1 MNIDKKTLR
10 LYAVTDRTWLDGRTL
25 YDDVEKALKGG
36 VTLLQLREKNMSTD
50 DFINSA
56 KEIKSL
62 CEKYNVPL
70 IINDNVDVAKAVNA
84 DGVHIGQNDMPA
96 HEARKI
102 LGKNKIIGV
111 TAKTVEQAQ
120 KAEKDGADY
129 LGSGAIFGTTTKGDA
144 KKMDMQTLKSIT
156 SSVNIPVVAIGGID
170 GDNVL
175 QLKGTGIV
183 GAAVVS
189 GIFAQDDIE
198 TATKDLYN
206 KIGEDNMKTALTIA
220 GSDSSGGAGIQADLK
235 SFAANGVFGMSV
247 INSVTSQNTTGV
259 FGVYDIPCDVVAS
272 QIDAVFED
280 IFPDAVK
287 IGMVSSAEIIN
298 TIADRLKY
306 YNAKNI
312 VLDTIMVSTSG
323 CKLLRDDAIDA
334 LTSVLFPIA
343 DIITPNLHEAQILC
357 GFDIRSE
364 SDMVRA
370 ADVIYNKYNVTVLLK
385 GGHLANTSNDLLY
398 DGNETWFEAVRIDN
412 PNTHGTGCT
421 LSSAIAANLAKGM
434 DMKTAVKS
442 AKDYITGAL
451 SDMLDLGKGSGPLNH
466 MYKFYPN
473 KK

>member
-102 LGKNKIIGV
+102 LGKSKIIGV

-129 LGSGAIFGTTTKGDA
+129 LGSGAIFSTTTKGDA

-206 KIGEDNMKTALTIA
+206 KIGE
-220 GSDSSGGAGIQADLK
+220 
-235 SFAANGVFGMSV
+235 
-247 INSVTSQNTTGV
+247 
-259 FGVYDIPCDVVAS
+259 
-272 QIDAVFED
+272 
-280 IFPDAVK
+280 
-287 IGMVSSAEIIN
+287 II
-298 TIADRLKY
+298 
-306 YNAKNI
+306 
-312 VLDTIMVSTSG
+312 
-323 CKLLRDDAIDA
+323 
-334 LTSVLFPIA
+334 
-343 DIITPNLHEAQILC
+343 
-357 GFDIRSE
+357 
-364 SDMVRA
+364 
-370 ADVIYNKYNVTVLLK
+370 
-385 GGHLANTSNDLLY
+385 
-398 DGNETWFEAVRIDN
+398 
-412 PNTHGTGCT
+412 
-421 LSSAIAANLAKGM
+421 
-434 DMKTAVKS
+434 
-442 AKDYITGAL
+442 
-451 SDMLDLGKGSGPLNH
+451 
-466 MYKFYPN
+466 
-473 KK
+473 

>member
-84 DGVHIGQNDMPA
+84 DGVHIGQNDMPT

-144 KKMDMQTLKSIT
+144 KEMDMQTLKSIT

-206 KIGEDNMKTALTIA
+206 KIGE
-220 GSDSSGGAGIQADLK
+220 
-235 SFAANGVFGMSV
+235 
-247 INSVTSQNTTGV
+247 
-259 FGVYDIPCDVVAS
+259 
-272 QIDAVFED
+272 
-280 IFPDAVK
+280 
-287 IGMVSSAEIIN
+287 II
-298 TIADRLKY
+298 
-306 YNAKNI
+306 
-312 VLDTIMVSTSG
+312 
-323 CKLLRDDAIDA
+323 
-334 LTSVLFPIA
+334 
-343 DIITPNLHEAQILC
+343 
-357 GFDIRSE
+357 
-364 SDMVRA
+364 
-370 ADVIYNKYNVTVLLK
+370 
-385 GGHLANTSNDLLY
+385 
-398 DGNETWFEAVRIDN
+398 
-412 PNTHGTGCT
+412 
-421 LSSAIAANLAKGM
+421 
-434 DMKTAVKS
+434 
-442 AKDYITGAL
+442 
-451 SDMLDLGKGSGPLNH
+451 
-466 MYKFYPN
+466 
-473 KK
+473 

>member
-36 VTLLQLREKNMSTD
+36 VTLLQLREKNMSTE

-70 IINDNVDVAKAVNA
+70 IINDNVEVAKAVNA

-102 LGKNKIIGV
+102 LGENKIIGV

-120 KAEKDGADY
+120 KAEKDCAEY
-129 LGSGAIFGTTTKGDA
+129 LGSCALFGTTTKCEE
-144 KKMDMQTLKSIT
+144 KKMYMKTLKSIT

-206 KIGEDNMKTALTIA
+206 KIGE
-220 GSDSSGGAGIQADLK
+220 
-235 SFAANGVFGMSV
+235 
-247 INSVTSQNTTGV
+247 
-259 FGVYDIPCDVVAS
+259 
-272 QIDAVFED
+272 
-280 IFPDAVK
+280 
-287 IGMVSSAEIIN
+287 II
-298 TIADRLKY
+298 
-306 YNAKNI
+306 
-312 VLDTIMVSTSG
+312 
-323 CKLLRDDAIDA
+323 
-334 LTSVLFPIA
+334 
-343 DIITPNLHEAQILC
+343 
-357 GFDIRSE
+357 
-364 SDMVRA
+364 
-370 ADVIYNKYNVTVLLK
+370 
-385 GGHLANTSNDLLY
+385 
-398 DGNETWFEAVRIDN
+398 
-412 PNTHGTGCT
+412 
-421 LSSAIAANLAKGM
+421 
-434 DMKTAVKS
+434 
-442 AKDYITGAL
+442 
-451 SDMLDLGKGSGPLNH
+451 
-466 MYKFYPN
+466 
-473 KK
+473 

>member
-70 IINDNVDVAKAVNA
+70 IINDNVDLAKAVNA
-84 DGVHIGQNDMPA
+84 YGVHIGQNDMPA

-175 QLKGTGIV
+175 QLNGTGIV

-206 KIGEDNMKTALTIA
+206 KIGE
-220 GSDSSGGAGIQADLK
+220 
-235 SFAANGVFGMSV
+235 
-247 INSVTSQNTTGV
+247 
-259 FGVYDIPCDVVAS
+259 
-272 QIDAVFED
+272 
-280 IFPDAVK
+280 
-287 IGMVSSAEIIN
+287 II
-298 TIADRLKY
+298 
-306 YNAKNI
+306 
-312 VLDTIMVSTSG
+312 
-323 CKLLRDDAIDA
+323 
-334 LTSVLFPIA
+334 
-343 DIITPNLHEAQILC
+343 
-357 GFDIRSE
+357 
-364 SDMVRA
+364 
-370 ADVIYNKYNVTVLLK
+370 
-385 GGHLANTSNDLLY
+385 
-398 DGNETWFEAVRIDN
+398 
-412 PNTHGTGCT
+412 
-421 LSSAIAANLAKGM
+421 
-434 DMKTAVKS
+434 
-442 AKDYITGAL
+442 
-451 SDMLDLGKGSGPLNH
+451 
-466 MYKFYPN
+466 
-473 KK
+473 

>member
-129 LGSGAIFGTTTKGDA
+129 LGSGARFGTTTKGDA

-170 GDNVL
+170 GDNIL

-206 KIGEDNMKTALTIA
+206 KIGE
-220 GSDSSGGAGIQADLK
+220 
-235 SFAANGVFGMSV
+235 
-247 INSVTSQNTTGV
+247 
-259 FGVYDIPCDVVAS
+259 
-272 QIDAVFED
+272 
-280 IFPDAVK
+280 
-287 IGMVSSAEIIN
+287 II
-298 TIADRLKY
+298 
-306 YNAKNI
+306 
-312 VLDTIMVSTSG
+312 
-323 CKLLRDDAIDA
+323 
-334 LTSVLFPIA
+334 
-343 DIITPNLHEAQILC
+343 
-357 GFDIRSE
+357 
-364 SDMVRA
+364 
-370 ADVIYNKYNVTVLLK
+370 
-385 GGHLANTSNDLLY
+385 
-398 DGNETWFEAVRIDN
+398 
-412 PNTHGTGCT
+412 
-421 LSSAIAANLAKGM
+421 
-434 DMKTAVKS
+434 
-442 AKDYITGAL
+442 
-451 SDMLDLGKGSGPLNH
+451 
-466 MYKFYPN
+466 
-473 KK
+473 

>member
-111 TAKTVEQAQ
+111 TAKTV
-120 KAEKDGADY
+120 DY

-170 GDNVL
+170 GVNVL

-206 KIGEDNMKTALTIA
+206 KIGE
-220 GSDSSGGAGIQADLK
+220 
-235 SFAANGVFGMSV
+235 
-247 INSVTSQNTTGV
+247 
-259 FGVYDIPCDVVAS
+259 
-272 QIDAVFED
+272 
-280 IFPDAVK
+280 
-287 IGMVSSAEIIN
+287 II
-298 TIADRLKY
+298 
-306 YNAKNI
+306 
-312 VLDTIMVSTSG
+312 
-323 CKLLRDDAIDA
+323 
-334 LTSVLFPIA
+334 
-343 DIITPNLHEAQILC
+343 
-357 GFDIRSE
+357 
-364 SDMVRA
+364 
-370 ADVIYNKYNVTVLLK
+370 
-385 GGHLANTSNDLLY
+385 
-398 DGNETWFEAVRIDN
+398 
-412 PNTHGTGCT
+412 
-421 LSSAIAANLAKGM
+421 
-434 DMKTAVKS
+434 
-442 AKDYITGAL
+442 
-451 SDMLDLGKGSGPLNH
+451 
-466 MYKFYPN
+466 
-473 KK
+473 

>member
-1 MNIDKKTLR
+1 MNIDKKALR

-50 DFINSA
+50 NFINSA

-129 LGSGAIFGTTTKGDA
+129 LGSGAIFGTTTTGDA

-206 KIGEDNMKTALTIA
+206 KIGEMI
-220 GSDSSGGAGIQADLK
+220 
-235 SFAANGVFGMSV
+235 
-247 INSVTSQNTTGV
+247 
-259 FGVYDIPCDVVAS
+259 
-272 QIDAVFED
+272 
-280 IFPDAVK
+280 
-287 IGMVSSAEIIN
+287 
-298 TIADRLKY
+298 
-306 YNAKNI
+306 
-312 VLDTIMVSTSG
+312 
-323 CKLLRDDAIDA
+323 
-334 LTSVLFPIA
+334 
-343 DIITPNLHEAQILC
+343 
-357 GFDIRSE
+357 
-364 SDMVRA
+364 
-370 ADVIYNKYNVTVLLK
+370 
-385 GGHLANTSNDLLY
+385 
-398 DGNETWFEAVRIDN
+398 
-412 PNTHGTGCT
+412 
-421 LSSAIAANLAKGM
+421 
-434 DMKTAVKS
+434 
-442 AKDYITGAL
+442 
-451 SDMLDLGKGSGPLNH
+451 
-466 MYKFYPN
+466 
-473 KK
+473 

>member
-10 LYAVTDRTWLDGRTL
+10 LYAITDRTWLDSRTL
-25 YDDVEKALKGG
+25 YDDVENALKGG

-129 LGSGAIFGTTTKGDA
+129 LGSGAIFGTTTQGDA

-175 QLKGTGIV
+175 QLNGTGIV

-206 KIGEDNMKTALTIA
+206 KIGE
-220 GSDSSGGAGIQADLK
+220 
-235 SFAANGVFGMSV
+235 
-247 INSVTSQNTTGV
+247 
-259 FGVYDIPCDVVAS
+259 
-272 QIDAVFED
+272 
-280 IFPDAVK
+280 
-287 IGMVSSAEIIN
+287 II
-298 TIADRLKY
+298 
-306 YNAKNI
+306 
-312 VLDTIMVSTSG
+312 
-323 CKLLRDDAIDA
+323 
-334 LTSVLFPIA
+334 
-343 DIITPNLHEAQILC
+343 
-357 GFDIRSE
+357 
-364 SDMVRA
+364 
-370 ADVIYNKYNVTVLLK
+370 
-385 GGHLANTSNDLLY
+385 
-398 DGNETWFEAVRIDN
+398 
-412 PNTHGTGCT
+412 
-421 LSSAIAANLAKGM
+421 
-434 DMKTAVKS
+434 
-442 AKDYITGAL
+442 
-451 SDMLDLGKGSGPLNH
+451 
-466 MYKFYPN
+466 
-473 KK
+473 

>member
-62 CEKYNVPL
+62 CEKYNIPL

-129 LGSGAIFGTTTKGDA
+129 LGSGARFGTTTKGDA

-206 KIGEDNMKTALTIA
+206 KIGE
-220 GSDSSGGAGIQADLK
+220 
-235 SFAANGVFGMSV
+235 
-247 INSVTSQNTTGV
+247 
-259 FGVYDIPCDVVAS
+259 
-272 QIDAVFED
+272 
-280 IFPDAVK
+280 
-287 IGMVSSAEIIN
+287 II
-298 TIADRLKY
+298 
-306 YNAKNI
+306 
-312 VLDTIMVSTSG
+312 
-323 CKLLRDDAIDA
+323 
-334 LTSVLFPIA
+334 
-343 DIITPNLHEAQILC
+343 
-357 GFDIRSE
+357 
-364 SDMVRA
+364 
-370 ADVIYNKYNVTVLLK
+370 
-385 GGHLANTSNDLLY
+385 
-398 DGNETWFEAVRIDN
+398 
-412 PNTHGTGCT
+412 
-421 LSSAIAANLAKGM
+421 
-434 DMKTAVKS
+434 
-442 AKDYITGAL
+442 
-451 SDMLDLGKGSGPLNH
+451 
-466 MYKFYPN
+466 
-473 KK
+473 

>member
-10 LYAVTDRTWLDGRTL
+10 LYAITDRTWLDGRTL
-25 YDDVEKALKGG
+25 YYDVEKALKGG

-56 KEIKSL
+56 KEIKLL

-144 KKMDMQTLKSIT
+144 
-156 SSVNIPVVAIGGID
+156 PVVAIGGID

-206 KIGEDNMKTALTIA
+206 KIGE
-220 GSDSSGGAGIQADLK
+220 
-235 SFAANGVFGMSV
+235 
-247 INSVTSQNTTGV
+247 
-259 FGVYDIPCDVVAS
+259 
-272 QIDAVFED
+272 
-280 IFPDAVK
+280 
-287 IGMVSSAEIIN
+287 II
-298 TIADRLKY
+298 
-306 YNAKNI
+306 
-312 VLDTIMVSTSG
+312 
-323 CKLLRDDAIDA
+323 
-334 LTSVLFPIA
+334 
-343 DIITPNLHEAQILC
+343 
-357 GFDIRSE
+357 
-364 SDMVRA
+364 
-370 ADVIYNKYNVTVLLK
+370 
-385 GGHLANTSNDLLY
+385 
-398 DGNETWFEAVRIDN
+398 
-412 PNTHGTGCT
+412 
-421 LSSAIAANLAKGM
+421 
-434 DMKTAVKS
+434 
-442 AKDYITGAL
+442 
-451 SDMLDLGKGSGPLNH
+451 
-466 MYKFYPN
+466 
-473 KK
+473 